1 MLALFFNRNRSPIA
15 TLERTFG
22 RISMALGRPVPQ
34 GTRSARVRAALRELE
49 GSVLAI
55 QNRIISFA
63 NPGIQDFLQRVVI
76 EDKLMPSIIGVVE
89 EFAEFKQTWEIW
101 SALSLTADA
110 ENSMAAAWGEAA
122 SRLLDTEE
130 GSPLQR
136 LALLIDIYDRLK
148 TDELA
153 TLVNRAIDDLG
164 QVTIDGDEADE
175 ARYLLERTISTLLP
189 MDLLVKAQQVVT
201 ATVAT
206 MLQEYGW
213 SLSLDT
219 IKSVAKTLCDY
230 GSDKKFAAKASATAL
245 KDYIEQLES
254 ALSEMTSVDE
264 LETFDRELNAAM
276 KDYGVTNAMVGYYI
290 DRRRDELFERGSEGH
305 PKMGGRKKGTPNRIG
320 GDLRAAVVAGI
331 QAVGF
336 MQKDKRGRV
345 RRGVGGVQGFIEWL
359 ALHEPKTAAVLFS
372 KVLPYFINVGMETPE
387 VVSETEMEAML
398 KELGLPAGLIEH
410 MQTAPAPL
418 DLDEDPDPYGM
429 HAEAAAKDAEAA
441 KDVPHDR

>member
-290 DRRRDELFERGSEGH
+290 DRRRDELFERGSDNKTS
-305 PKMGGRKKGTPNRIG
+305 PVWSPSASP
-320 GDLRAAVVAGI
+320 GDMSDNEIRSLFG
-331 QAVGF
+331 
-336 MQKDKRGRV
+336 
-345 RRGVGGVQGFIEWL
+345 
-359 ALHEPKTAAVLFS
+359 AL
-372 KVLPYFINVGMETPE
+372 
-387 VVSETEMEAML
+387 TE
-398 KELGLPAGLIEH
+398 
-410 MQTAPAPL
+410 Q
-418 DLDEDPDPYGM
+418 
-429 HAEAAAKDAEAA
+429 
-441 KDVPHDR
+441 